1 MQVRVITM
9 KYNEGQQGFS
19 EEALRSA
26 TFGRDVLACE
36 THFFTHGGAPH
47 LTLVLQLADASG
59 FDADRPFKPRDPN
72 VPNPEDAL
80 PEELR
85 GVYRDLKKW
94 RNDKAKSEGRP
105 AYAIVSSG
113 SNRVNRGGSWNNN
126 ANNCR
131 SAYRNNN
138 YNPSN
143 YNNNLGF
150 RLSSTLPP
158 RPGSAGSH
166 SARPALRECEDEHA
180 RPAAASSAARRERRG
195 RGFDG
200 RRRRW
205 RSDGNR
211 RLSAAIEIRSGAA

>member
-1 MQVRVITM
+1 M

-59 FDADRPFKPRDPN
+59 FDGDRPFKPRDLN
-72 VPNPEDAL
+72 APNPEDAL

-94 RNDKAKSEGRP
+94 RNDKAKAEGRP
-105 AYAIVSSG
+105 AYASSG

-166 SARPALRECEDEHA
+166 SARPALREGEDEHA
-180 RPAAASSAARRERRG
+180 RPAAAGSVARRERCG
-195 RGFDG
+195 RGLFG
-200 RRRRW
+200 WRVVSARRA
-205 RSDGNR
+205 S
-211 RLSAAIEIRSGAA
+211 

>member
-59 FDADRPFKPRDPN
+59 FDAERSFKPRDPN
-72 VPNPEDAL
+72 APNPEEAL

-94 RNDKAKSEGRP
+94 RNEKAKAEGRP
-105 AYAIVSSG
+105 AYAIARNTQLAELVAKAPKTKAAIKEIEGLGESFVERYG
-113 SNRVNRGGSWNNN
+113 DEVLGMLAQVNVPAARDAPPYQDGETVGRV
-126 ANNCR
+126 A
-131 SAYRNNN
+131 
-138 YNPSN
+138 
-143 YNNNLGF
+143 
-150 RLSSTLPP
+150 P
-158 RPGSAGSH
+158 RP
-166 SARPALRECEDEHA
+166 P
-180 RPAAASSAARRERRG
+180 
-195 RGFDG
+195 
-200 RRRRW
+200 
-205 RSDGNR
+205 SDGE
-211 RLSAAIEIRSGAA
+211 LPL